1 MEYIPY
7 NLTFRIILL
16 NRYNE
21 RQSKYFKGRC
31 TLSPSVKK
39 ILTNK
44 TLQVNTT
51 ETLSSNNFEFNE
63 TTGDFN
69 LDDLI
74 INFDPYANEENVL

>member
-1 MEYIPY
+1 M
-7 NLTFRIILL
+7 
-16 NRYNE
+16 
-21 RQSKYFKGRC
+21 
-31 TLSPSVKK
+31 SPSVKK